1 MMHLLKPA
9 LLGGL
14 NRETLLLVSLKPS
27 CRFQPEN
34 QSAEFLPVAWLPS
47 WLPLCVA
54 LLCFLFSCDAPPQ
67 SSETCS
73 LSAPGFDQRAS
84 ALCPEDAG
92 PSIFWSLFISPWSLL
107 GLCFPLSCHPKTLGG
122 HDSYSSS
129 SSSWL
134 WAPLQPQRLENSFWR
149 WTIFPPDSLARLLS
163 SSLLYLDPVA
173 RAIWEIWMFV
183 VRLQEEK
190 PLWCHLWFDFSI

>member
-1 MMHLLKPA
+1 M
-9 LLGGL
+9 

-34 QSAEFLPVAWLPS
+34 QSSEFCLWPGCRLGCRCALPC
-47 WLPLCVA
+47 CVFSFFVMLLLKA
-54 LLCFLFSCDAPPQ
+54 QKLAHSLRPALIREPLLCARRTPVQ
-67 SSETCS
+67 AYSEACS
-73 LSAPGFDQRAS
+73 
-84 ALCPEDAG
+84 
-92 PSIFWSLFISPWSLL
+92 SLL
-107 GLCFPLSCHPKTLGG
+107 EVSWVSAFLSCHPKKLGG
-122 HDSYSSS
+122 NDDD
-129 SSSWL
+129 SSWL

-190 PLWCHLWFDFSI
+190 PLWCHLRFEFLI

>member
-1 MMHLLKPA
+1 M
-9 LLGGL
+9 

-34 QSAEFLPVAWLPS
+34 QSSEFCLWPGCRLGCRCALPC
-47 WLPLCVA
+47 CVFSFFVMLLLKAQKLAHSLRPA
-54 LLCFLFSCDAPPQ
+54 LI
-67 SSETCS
+67 
-73 LSAPGFDQRAS
+73 RAS

-107 GLCFPLSCHPKTLGG
+107 GLCFPLSCHPKKLGG
-122 HDSYSSS
+122 NDD

-190 PLWCHLWFDFSI
+190 PLWCHLRFEFLI